1 MNQKKDEG
9 LIGNEKIEE
18 SIERLL
24 EAPSD
29 ETLAL
34 VLTVLRRRM
43 QEKGQ
48 FVVAVDAT
56 PAGLSLL
63 VKEIKGKGK
72 WFIAFTSFEEQ
83 MLGNEKV
90 MSTFM
95 ADIGQLLDM
104 VLGDETIA
112 GIALNPWH
120 HPLLLDR
127 ALIQVIKGNMANA

>member
-18 SIERLL
+18 SIERLS

-29 ETLAL
+29 EMLAL

-56 PAGLSLL
+56 PAGLSLQ

-72 WFIAFTSFEEQ
+72 WFVAFTSFEEQ
-83 MLGNEKV
+83 MAGKEKV

-127 ALIQVIKGNMANA
+127 ALIQVIKGNMADA